1 MRDCKPTDAQIL
13 FAQNTKSG
21 VKLDD
26 TALVNDL
33 REISEEA
40 ANRYLEYVVL
50 SKKSPN
56 RAFHEDLLLRL
67 LNAAAE
73 QIEDDGVKYHLEELG
88 QLQLQPPN
96 VRGSPADSL
105 RRRISPLT

>member
-1 MRDCKPTDAQIL
+1 LYDSELTNAKIL

-56 RAFHEDLLLRL
+56 RAFHEDLLRRL
-67 LNAAAE
+67 LDAAAE

-88 QLQLQPPN
+88 QWRRADRNAP
-96 VRGSPADSL
+96 RADSR
-105 RRRISPLT
+105 RRRIPPLT